1 MVLMVMIREFV
12 VNVESERGDSGRSR
26 GDVVWVVG
34 GGTRQARWRVLV
46 VMVMVV
52 VVGWSK

>member
-1 MVLMVMIREFV
+1 MVMIREFV